1 MAVMTTLLIYVIVG
15 LIAIGA
21 FLVAAFVV
29 TLNKMVTDEM
39 RARLDDIP
47 AVLVA
52 LALRLAPADRRDFL
66 RADWVDNLLV
76 AFDEKN
82 ARYPAARLV
91 RSLPFV
97 LPLFG
102 TAFGR
107 QRQARAIPRQA
118 EQDEKLER
126 LPEPQ
131 VIRLAGIPSAEA
143 FGQPDVTVVGPDGSL
158 LSAIEFK

>member
-1 MAVMTTLLIYVIVG
+1 MSTLLLYLIVG
-15 LIAIGA
+15 LGAVGAILA
-21 FLVAAFVV
+21 AAFVGALHSIV
-29 TLNKMVTDEM
+29 SDEV
-39 RARLDDIP
+39 RARIDDIP
-47 AVLVA
+47 AVLVE
-52 LALRLAPADRRDFL
+52 LALRLAPEAQRDFL
-66 RADWVDNLLV
+66 RVDWVDNLLV